1 MISIS
6 HKLSP
11 MAGSP
16 FAATI
21 LSAEVEFIPRK
32 FVTPLQLSTGTIAEI
47 TEARATV
54 EVAAGNQYR
63 GIGRGSIYLSDLWAW
78 PDPQYTHEERDLV
91 LRGICERTSQELLNL
106 GRVELVHPLELGLRL
121 HNWVCHDLSV
131 TENPPLL
138 ARAMCAS
145 PFDAA
150 IHDAVGQATH
160 QSAFRFY
167 DQPVQTPSAD
177 QFFPEGGASRAIAE
191 VLRTPRHSLPAWFLV
206 SKPDNVDQ
214 IIPQVVRQRGY
225 YCFKIKITGTDNH
238 ADVNRVCEVFQ
249 TARNSGI
256 PQPRITIDS
265 NEANP
270 DAASVLEFLE
280 ILQAQDPAA
289 YASLD
294 YVEQPTGRD
303 ISIAAYDWRDVTK
316 KKPVFL
322 DEGLTELTTLELA
335 REQGWSGFA
344 LKTCKGHSM
353 LMACAAWGHTH
364 GMALSLQDLTNPGI
378 SLIHGAL
385 VAAHLPTVNGAELNS
400 PQFTPE
406 ANQEFLP
413 RLAHL
418 FEPTAGTHVLEASQ
432 PWGLGSTL

>member
-1 MISIS
+1 MAS
-6 HKLSP
+6 KPLP
-11 MAGSP
+11 MAASP
-16 FAATI
+16 YAAKI

-54 EVAAGNQYR
+54 EVAVGSNQIR
-63 GIGRGSIYLSDLWAW
+63 GVGRGSIYLSDLWAW
-78 PDPQYTHEERDLV
+78 PDPRYDHNTRDLI
-91 LRGICERTSQELLNL
+91 LRGISERSAHELPNL
-106 GRVELVHPLELGLRL
+106 GHDELVHPLELGLRL
-121 HNWVCHDLSV
+121 HDWVCHDL
-131 TENPPLL
+131 TIDENPPSL

-145 PFDAA
+145 PYDAA
-150 IHDAVGQATH
+150 VHDAIGQATH
-160 QSAFRFY
+160 QSAFLFY
-167 DQPVQTPSAD
+167 DEPVQTPSAD
-177 QFFPEGGASRAIAE
+177 CFFSESCASQAIAN
-191 VLRTPRHSLPAWFLV
+191 VLRPPRQTLPAWFLV

-214 IIPQVVRQRGY
+214 MIPQVVRQRGY
-225 YCFKIKITGTDNH
+225 FCFKIKISGTDNH
-238 ADVNRVCEVFQ
+238 ADANRVSEVFQ
-249 TARNSGI
+249 TAHKGGV

-270 DAASVLEFLE
+270 DSASVLEFLE
-280 ILQAQDPAA
+280 ILQVQDPAA
-289 YASLD
+289 YAALD

-303 ISIAAYDWRDVTK
+303 ISIAAFDWREVTK

-322 DEGLTELTTLELA
+322 DEGLTDLTTLELS

-353 LMACAAWGHTH
+353 LMASAAWGHAH

-385 VAAHLPTVNGAELNS
+385 VAAHLPTINGAELNS
-400 PQFTPE
+400 PQFTPD
-406 ANQEFLP
+406 ANQEFVP

-418 FEPTAGTHVLEASQ
+418 FEPAAGTHIIEHSQ